1 LGAVFGETTNMK
13 FTNLPRPKGQG
24 GGKKGGGARGAA
36 DWGPPRR
43 GVRAIGQFVE
53 DLTRPAFAKYGFS
66 AAVILTQWEAIAGP
80 EMAAY
85 TAPERLKWP
94 HPTEFDDDDNADD
107 RRRRSGAILV
117 LRVSGP
123 RAVEIQHRSRELI
136 ERINASFGFCA
147 VTQIRIIQAPVDPR
161 AQSQWR
167 QKLKSSG
174 VHGAGKTAGGRAP
187 ELKSRPEALDL
198 VEDERLREALE
209 RMAKGVARRAA
220 GEL

>member
-1 LGAVFGETTNMK
+1 MTSTDW
-13 FTNLPRPKGQG
+13 TRPKGR
-24 GGKKGGGARGAA
+24 GGAKNASPHGEEPKGAK
-36 DWGPPRR
+36 WGPPRR

-85 TAPERLKWP
+85 TVPERLKWP
-94 HPTEFDDDDNADD
+94 HATELDDDDDD
-107 RRRRSGAILV
+107 SRRRRSGAILV

-147 VTQIRIIQAPVDPR
+147 VTQIRIIQAPIDPR

-167 QKLKSSG
+167 LKLKSSG
-174 VHGAGKTAGGRAP
+174 VYGAGKTAGGGTP
-187 ELKSRPEALDL
+187 QLKSRPAELDL

-209 RMAKGVARRAA
+209 RMARGVARRAA
-220 GEL
+220 GDL

>member
-1 LGAVFGETTNMK
+1 MTSADWT
-13 FTNLPRPKGQG
+13 RSKG
-24 GGKKGGGARGAA
+24 KGGSKNTSARGKGAGG

-85 TAPERLKWP
+85 TVPERLKWP
-94 HPTEFDDDDNADD
+94 HATGPDDDDDD
-107 RRRRSGAILV
+107 GRRRSGAILV

-147 VTQIRIIQAPVDPR
+147 VTQIRIIQAPIDPR

-167 QKLKSSG
+167 LKLKSSG
-174 VHGAGKTAGGRAP
+174 VYGAGKSAGGGTP
-187 ELKSRPEALDL
+187 QLKSRPAALDL

-209 RMAKGVARRAA
+209 RMARGVARRAA
-220 GEL
+220 GEP